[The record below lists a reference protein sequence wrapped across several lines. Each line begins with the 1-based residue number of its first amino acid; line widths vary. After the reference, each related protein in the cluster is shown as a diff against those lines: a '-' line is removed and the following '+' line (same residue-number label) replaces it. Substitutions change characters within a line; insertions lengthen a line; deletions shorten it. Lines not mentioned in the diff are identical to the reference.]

1 MWRCCCGHSF
11 TQDSG
16 WTSSEVAKVL
26 KRRGL
31 DMGRDMSCVQSLD
44 ATTLTSSIGAMKLS
58 RESSRWHVFSW
69 TIQSSLLFQMRL
81 MNKPCSDCIYSDL
94 NIERLFYFNVIA
106 ISISEDDRRCIGI
119 NIADKWMSCDDNLE
133 HPEHDWALI
142 RRLCWHWKRSVTPK
156 KV

>member
-1 MWRCCCGHSF
+1 MVIRLLKIRAELAQKWQRSWREEDL
-11 TQDSG
+11 T
-16 WTSSEVAKVL
+16 WVEIWVVSSHWVQRLWPQALVPWNWAENPP
-26 KRRGL
+26 G
-31 DMGRDMSCVQSLD
+31 DMCSHEPYNPLC
-44 ATTLTSSIGAMKLS
+44 
-58 RESSRWHVFSW
+58 
-69 TIQSSLLFQMRL
+69 FQMRL